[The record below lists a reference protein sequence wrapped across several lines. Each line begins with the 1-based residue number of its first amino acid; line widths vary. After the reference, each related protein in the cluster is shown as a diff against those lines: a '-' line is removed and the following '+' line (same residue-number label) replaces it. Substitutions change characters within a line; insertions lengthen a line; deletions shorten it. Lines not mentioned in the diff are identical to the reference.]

1 MKARGGGGG
10 RWRRAHPILLLFYFL
25 LEYPTGASAED
36 KEPVRF
42 QLLNSHSH

>member
-10 RWRRAHPILLLFYFL
+10 TMATCASYFLLFYFL